1 MMWRWTERAPAANI
15 VWLDTVDST
24 NDLAER
30 LMTAAIEDDDA
41 PLSDTLLVAS
51 TQCAG
56 HGRGNHVWVS
66 PPGGL
71 YATWL
76 AMLDAEVLPG
86 LPLAVGVACAEA
98 VEAALP
104 EVLVGL
110 KWPNDLMVG
119 GRKLGGVLCHARG
132 SGERVWVRV
141 GVGVNVAVTPVL
153 APDDPVCPTSLQ
165 ELGWSGD
172 LGAAIQL
179 LAIQFLARLR
189 EALADPV
196 RTRGRWQIR
205 LVHRPGDTIRMRLD
219 DGVIEGRFVALSP
232 EGHLLVDVDGEVRS
246 IASGELL
253 MELGA

>member
-1 MMWRWTERAPAANI
+1 M
-15 VWLDTVDST
+15 VWLDAVDST

-30 LMTAAIEDDDA
+30 LLSAALEDDE
-41 PLSDTLLVAS
+41 PSLPDTLFVAG
-51 TQCAG
+51 TQLSG
-56 HGRGNHVWVS
+56 HGRGFHTWVS

-76 AMLDAEVLPG
+76 AELGAESLPG

-98 VEAALP
+98 AESLLP
-104 EVLVGL
+104 ERVVGL
-110 KWPNDLMVG
+110 KWPNDLLID

-141 GVGVNVAVTPVL
+141 GVGINIAVTPVL
-153 APDDPVCPTSLQ
+153 DSDDPVQPTSLHD
-165 ELGWSGD
+165 LGWSGD
-172 LGAAIQL
+172 VGAAIQV
-179 LAIQFLARLR
+179 LATQFLLRVR

-205 LVHRPGDTIRMRLD
+205 LVHRPGDAIRLRLD

-232 EGHLLVDVDGEVRS
+232 EGHLLLDVDGEVRS

-253 MELGA
+253 MQRDA